1 MLKLNK
7 VSACYGVLQA
17 LKGISIEAEEGNI
30 TALVGSNGAGK
41 STTLCAISGLLS
53 ATGEIIYNGTK
64 INGKK
69 PHDIVKMGVV
79 QVPERRGVF
88 PRMSVYDNLMTGA
101 FLRNDRGS
109 IEKDLEKVYQ
119 TFPILKE
126 KKKQM
131 GSNLSGGQQQMLA
144 IGRALMANPKF
155 LLLDEPSLGLAPI
168 VVEELFEIFQGFTKL
183 GIGILLVEQ
192 NVNMA
197 LTVAKKAYVLELGKV
212 VLEGDSKD
220 LHNNEHVRKAYLG
233 I

>member
-1 MLKLNK
+1 LLKLNK